1 MKKNGFIFVCQV
13 LICLWMLFA
22 SKGTDLY
29 AKESAVA
36 DTVDY
41 ETARKLEY
49 FFLEANRQVQL
60 GNNDAAFELL
70 NYCFELNQNA
80 AIINYE
86 LSSRW
91 LYLKQEDKA
100 EEYLKRAIRLSPDN
114 YWYKNSLVQYLDFRQ
129 RTDETIELLEEMS
142 EQFPEKTQ
150 LLLMLMEQYSRKE
163 DFKSVIDVLNR
174 VEVKEGKSE
183 QLSMEKFK
191 IYVEMDDVDRAFKEI
206 NDLAEEYPNDL
217 RYRVLIGD
225 LYLKIDE
232 YGKAYDV
239 YKTVESIDSTNVNV
253 QLSLVSYYEYVKDT
267 INYNKAIERLVTN
280 VNMDSSTRLS
290 IMNMLVRNDLQ
301 TQSDSTKMLSL
312 FDKILSLPQA
322 DVAMMELCARY
333 MVTLDVPKHRII
345 PVLEGMLQ
353 INPENELARNQLLN
367 YAIEDNDDKAIINIC
382 KPAVDYSA
390 SNPIYYYFLGV
401 AYYQQDSLQLSM
413 NVFQKALQKVTKDTD
428 LNLITNIYSILGD
441 LYHDFGY
448 NDKAYEAYDS
458 CLIYKPEDAMVLN
471 NYAYFLSLD
480 KKDLERAEEM
490 SAKSLKLEP
499 DNPTY
504 LDTYAWILF
513 QQKRYAEA
521 QVYIDSVLVLL
532 GDSLTADDANLLE
545 HAGDIYYKAG
555 NKSRALD
562 LWKQALELSGDK
574 PSEALEQKVRKR
586 KYIE

>member
-1 MKKNGFIFVCQV
+1 
-13 LICLWMLFA
+13 MLFA